1 MMGSNEEQAEPK
13 GEFGEVISEYSQA
26 QALADGFLTD
36 FGRMIALNFH
46 VVMTCGILDHLNKV
60 SLVQA
65 VINATNILSMMP
77 SVDMV
82 IFKADIKKPYVEDG
96 GRTAILGLEGLVTKI
111 YVKKDG
117 ETLTFMEADEY

>member
-1 MMGSNEEQAEPK
+1 MMVDDGQQAEPQSD
-13 GEFGEVISEYSQA
+13 FGEVISEYTQA

-36 FGRMIALNFH
+36 IGRMVSLNFR
-46 VVMTCGILDHLNKV
+46 VLMTDGILADLNKIH
-60 SLVQA
+60 LVQV

-82 IFKADIKKPYVEDG
+82 IFKTDIKKPYVEDE
-96 GRTAILGLEGLVTKI
+96 GRTAILGLDGLVKKI

-117 ETLTFMEADEY
+117 NTVTFMEADEY